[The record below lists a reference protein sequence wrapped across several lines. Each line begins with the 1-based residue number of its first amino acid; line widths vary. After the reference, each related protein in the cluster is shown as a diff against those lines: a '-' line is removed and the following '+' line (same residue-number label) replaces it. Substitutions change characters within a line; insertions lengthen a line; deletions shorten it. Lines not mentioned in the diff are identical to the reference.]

1 MTGGLRGMRDGGD
14 RKTFHEAVRVV
25 PEPVRGTQ
33 TLLCSRRPWPWGYM
47 GSCVQSVSRAPGRG
61 RAGAQWAGPCVP
73 RLAPLYQ
80 VLQPMA
86 GCARVL
92 QCAQAVPT
100 LLQVFFSAVTQVSPL
115 PRPRSHGRGPVAS
128 RTAALTMEELQ
139 LRGGGG
145 EEERHL
151 QPHPGPVPL
160 AQASLSPGWRRD
172 SQDQGRGSRSRCS
185 VAGLSRSLDPSS
197 PTGL

>member
-1 MTGGLRGMRDGGD
+1 MGVTGRPFTRLCAWFQNPSVALRPSCVPAGPGLGV
-14 RKTFHEAVRVV
+14 TWVRVFRAC
-25 PEPVRGTQ
+25 PG
-33 TLLCSRRPWPWGYM
+33 
-47 GSCVQSVSRAPGRG
+47 APGRG

-160 AQASLSPGWRRD
+160 AQPSLSPGWRRD

-185 VAGLSRSLDPSS
+185 VAGLSLSLDPSS